1 MEIQSIILLDNSP
14 LVRGML
20 KRVIDKAPG
29 LKIVAEVDTFSE
41 YPEVAQQTNADWT
54 ILLLDPDEVVP
65 EIVERFVNNHASMR
79 LLVMAV
85 DGSQV
90 RMRWVEPHEVSLDDK
105 NLDDLLKILRREE
118 IEQIIKGGI

>member
-20 KRVIDKAPG
+20 KRVIHKAPG